1 MSADS
6 GTARRSPFFPL
17 LLLALSVLAMA
28 GFQTWQ
34 LFQQQANLE
43 TLRGNQETAVEESQR
58 VRDQLRALTQ
68 GTADL
73 AEAGNPNAQRVV
85 DELARQGVTVTGSE
99 GPPSTP

>member
-1 MSADS
+1 MTAEN
-6 GTARRSPFFPL
+6 GTAARSPFVPL

-43 TLRGNQETAVEESQR
+43 TLRVNQDVAVEESQR
-58 VRDQLRALTQ
+58 VRDQLRSLTQ

-73 AEAGNPNAQRVV
+73 AAAGNPNAQRMV

-99 GPPSTP
+99 EPPSTP